1 MLCVSSVAYSSDWM
15 PLPQDSTAKKG
26 MIYDYPEIMPQF
38 PGGPD
43 ALDAF
48 IKNNLKTPEE
58 AKKNNLRG
66 KVYVQ
71 FVVEKDGSV
80 DEVEI
85 RMGKHK
91 VLNDEAMRV
100 VKKMPDWKPGSNKGK
115 KVRVRY
121 TLPITFH

>member
-1 MLCVSSVAYSSDWM
+1 
-15 PLPQDSTAKKG
+15 

-48 IKNNLKTPEE
+48 VKKNLKTPEA
-58 AKKNNLRG
+58 AKKQNLKG

-71 FVVEKDGSV
+71 FVVEKDGKV

-91 VLNDEAMRV
+91 LLNDEAIRV
-100 VKKMPDWKPGSNKGK
+100 VRLMPDWKPGSNKGK